1 MSKHDF
7 ASIELSDLDHVNGGR
22 GLSGIVEGG
31 RKLLQAG
38 AVAWNTLFP
47 THAPIKPPPTPP
59 RIERVRPNPQTQSGG
74 ARGGQE

>member
-1 MSKHDF
+1 MSKHF
-7 ASIELSDLDHVNGGR
+7 VSIESTQLRDVMGGR
-22 GLSGIVEGG
+22 GLVEGG

-59 RIERVRPNPQTQSGG
+59 KIERVSPNPQGQRQGG
-74 ARGGQE
+74 SRGGQE